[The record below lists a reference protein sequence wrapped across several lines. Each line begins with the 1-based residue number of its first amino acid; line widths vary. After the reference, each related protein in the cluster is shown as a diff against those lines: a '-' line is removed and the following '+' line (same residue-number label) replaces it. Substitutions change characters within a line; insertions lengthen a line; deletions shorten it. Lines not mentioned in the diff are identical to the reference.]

1 MNNQS
6 LLSVQNRS
14 SAGAEKASSKSDV
27 LPKFRLGTAEESTIW
42 IWMLQGRRSNEIVV
56 AFLIK
61 VGIIIPDQ
69 QTLTENCIERLA
81 VGQNP
86 KVPFRV
92 EAFNLMR

>member
-1 MNNQS
+1 
-6 LLSVQNRS
+6 
-14 SAGAEKASSKSDV
+14 
-27 LPKFRLGTAEESTIW
+27 
-42 IWMLQGRRSNEIVV
+42 MLQGRRSNEIVV